1 MIKNYIWDFDG
12 MLFDSYP
19 HITAAF
25 EKMMADYG
33 ESIDKA
39 ETQKMFEINFAT
51 VFNHFG
57 TTDLQKAQFKEYEH
71 DYLLEPIAVSYELP
85 GASMR
90 GLGYSM
96 TPTIITVLGTCAFR
110 LLWIYTVC
118 PIYPSYEALMV
129 VYPISW
135 VITGVATI
143 IAYRIVS
150 KKAYRMLPAPA
161 EAAPPCKCLA

>member
-1 MIKNYIWDFDG
+1 
-12 MLFDSYP
+12 
-19 HITAAF
+19 
-25 EKMMADYG
+25 
-33 ESIDKA
+33 
-39 ETQKMFEINFAT
+39 
-51 VFNHFG
+51 
-57 TTDLQKAQFKEYEH
+57 
-71 DYLLEPIAVSYELP
+71 
-85 GASMR
+85 MR

-150 KKAYRMLPAPA
+150 KKAYRMLPSPA